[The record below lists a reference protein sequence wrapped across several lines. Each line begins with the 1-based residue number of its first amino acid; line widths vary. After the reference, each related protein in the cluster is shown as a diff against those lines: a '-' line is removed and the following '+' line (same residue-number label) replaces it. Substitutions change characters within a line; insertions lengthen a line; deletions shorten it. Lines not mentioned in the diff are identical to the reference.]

1 MRENLETEM
10 SELQSESNE
19 KDKKIRE
26 LTIRLEQTRKYRGGA
41 STNVSDVIGGQNNF
55 LTENSSEMSMFKN
68 LTTNF
73 GNSLFTPDGQ
83 FKDEEEMDEKNEI
96 IEQLKSQIEL
106 MESERTNLKQQIDT
120 LQEDNE
126 SLNQKNK
133 KWIAKVDE
141 EIEKNSVKI
150 TQLNQ

>member
-1 MRENLETEM
+1 MRENLENDMT
-10 SELQSESNE
+10 ELQSESNE

-68 LTTNF
+68 LTNF

-83 FKDEEEMDEKNEI
+83 FKDDEEMDEKNEI
-96 IEQLKSQIEL
+96 IDQLKSQIEL
-106 MESERTNLKQQIDT
+106 MESERTNLKQQIET

-126 SLNQKNK
+126 SLN
-133 KWIAKVDE
+133 
-141 EIEKNSVKI
+141 
-150 TQLNQ
+150 